1 MWKSVKRFLVGAPI
15 STAMADHERI
25 NNKTALAVFS
35 SDALSSVAYST
46 EAILLVL
53 LAAGSVAMGYLPPIV
68 IGLAVLLTILTL
80 SYRQTIHA
88 YPSGGG
94 AYIVAKDNLGTMPG
108 LEKPKPAEYPA
119 TLNTLGDRLRARRL
133 DLGLYQKDV
142 AVLFGVT
149 VDTICYRENNRVRPC
164 KELLPKAL
172 VPLDQRLIRPDVRQ
186 PLYEILIT
194 FKLQSSSPICCM
206 QVHHSNSLLCRKPV

>member
-1 MWKSVKRFLVGAPI
+1 
-15 STAMADHERI
+15 MAHHERI

-53 LAAGSVAMGYLPPIV
+53 LAAGSVAIGYLPPIV

-108 LEKPKPAEYPA
+108 LVAGAALLVDYVL
-119 TLNTLGDRLRARRL
+119 T
-133 DLGLYQKDV
+133 V
-142 AVLFGVT
+142 AVSISAGVAAIT
-149 VDTICYRENNRVRPC
+149 SAVHGTRFEFLQNHRVPIC
-164 KELLPKAL
+164 L
-172 VPLDQRLIRPDVRQ
+172 VM
-186 PLYEILIT
+186 IT
-194 FKLQSSSPICCM
+194 FIAAINLRGVRESGAIFAGPTYLLILGMLVLIVGGFYKYFTTGAWWFQPGGHDKRRTNSSQS
-206 QVHHSNSLLCRKPV
+206 L